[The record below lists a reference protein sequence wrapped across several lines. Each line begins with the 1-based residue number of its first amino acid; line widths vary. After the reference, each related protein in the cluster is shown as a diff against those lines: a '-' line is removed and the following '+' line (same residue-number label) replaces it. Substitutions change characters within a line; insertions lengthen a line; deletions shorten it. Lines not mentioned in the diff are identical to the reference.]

1 MNYKFDLLL
10 ATLINTSPSL
20 AKMMDGDEVTGE
32 PMTGG

>member
-10 ATLINTSPSL
+10 VPLINVPPSL
-20 AKMMDGDEVTGE
+20 PKMTDGDEVTGE